1 MGQWRQRPS
10 GIFRVISTS
19 EPVMPPQVRHR
30 SHAVGHAQP

>member
-19 EPVMPPQVRHR
+19 EPVMLPQMPRR